1 MEFEVAKEKAV
12 KFIGISKKTSFEV
25 QNKLKRLS
33 VSESTI
39 KEVIEYLKDLGYID
53 DVDYVKAFIRQCT
66 KMEKYSV
73 YEIKQKLLI
82 KGISRE
88 LLEEFVDEMYSTD
101 YEKKVVDKLLNGKL
115 SGFDEEKKKNYIYRR
130 GFRLNE

>member
-12 KFIGISKKTSFEV
+12 RFIGISKKTCYEV
-25 QNKLKRLS
+25 QNKLKRLN
-33 VSESTI
+33 VSDTTI
-39 KEVIEYLKDLGYID
+39 KEVVEYLKNLGYID
-53 DVDYVKAFIRQCT
+53 DIDYVKAFIRQCI

-88 LLEEFVDEMYSTD
+88 LIEEYVDEIYSTD
-101 YEKKVVDKLLNGKL
+101 YEKKVVYKLLIGKL
-115 SGFDEEKKKNYIYRR
+115 ASVDAEKQKSYIYRR